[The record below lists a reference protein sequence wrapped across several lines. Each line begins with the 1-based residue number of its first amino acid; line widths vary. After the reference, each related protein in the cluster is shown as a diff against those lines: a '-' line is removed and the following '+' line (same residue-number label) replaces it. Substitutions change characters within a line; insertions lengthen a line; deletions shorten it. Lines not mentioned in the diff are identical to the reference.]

1 MYGCFM
7 DDRATGHTTD
17 FSMTA
22 LDNVFTKWFI
32 TGTQENGHCVITM
45 IKSRAWDLFNSLCCV
60 QMTKIKLLILFFVVR
75 RIHITKET
83 LRCLGGDYAVESGHG
98 GERNAYLRDHNIET
112 FLIVPA
118 DTYRAVSS
126 SAGSN

>member
-1 MYGCFM
+1 
-7 DDRATGHTTD
+7 
-17 FSMTA
+17 
-22 LDNVFTKWFI
+22 
-32 TGTQENGHCVITM
+32 M

>member
-1 MYGCFM
+1 
-7 DDRATGHTTD
+7 
-17 FSMTA
+17 
-22 LDNVFTKWFI
+22 
-32 TGTQENGHCVITM
+32 
-45 IKSRAWDLFNSLCCV
+45 
-60 QMTKIKLLILFFVVR
+60 MTKIKLLILSFVVR

-83 LRCLGGDYAVESGHG
+83 LRFLGGDYEVEPGHG

-118 DTYRAVSS
+118 DTYRVVSS